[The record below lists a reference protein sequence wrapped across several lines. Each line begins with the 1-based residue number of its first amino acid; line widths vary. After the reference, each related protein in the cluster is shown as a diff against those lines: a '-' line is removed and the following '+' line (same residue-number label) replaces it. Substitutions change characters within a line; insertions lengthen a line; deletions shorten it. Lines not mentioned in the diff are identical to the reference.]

1 MVSNFIYKILFVVI
15 FFFTICYLFIYSLF
29 YKTDIFAD
37 SFETSIRE
45 SFKKHSNGFL
55 VDYSSVDGNFDQG
68 FIFNQII
75 FKRDSTEIYIDN
87 LSFKLSYHKTLLSS
101 INRLLNQKNNILE
114 QIEIAS
120 ITAKNFKFEND
131 FFNFHIDEINLDQS
145 FLFAKKIIFS
155 FSDNIIELDQMETLG
170 DYELSLNSLN
180 LNEFFNGN
188 NQTSISRID
197 FSNNKYKNKY
207 TYLDIVLYPN
217 YKKINHSLINLSSIN
232 NVFNYNDLK
241 YYFNYDLN
249 IDLIYNTGKLLINS
263 FKVFDHEMYNKIDLY
278 GEIFYNDLKVN
289 IDCNTYKQM
298 FFNTFV
304 PKKSNII
311 VRGED
316 YTYNIDFTFY
326 KTKKFVTST
335 IDKIS
340 GKLKFNLNEDID
352 YLVSFPQSIEMI
364 DKDYKG
370 SFSIPDLYEFDDIY
384 KVQIIVDTERINPFR
399 LNHFKRLD

>member
-1 MVSNFIYKILFVVI
+1 M
-15 FFFTICYLFIYSLF
+15 
-29 YKTDIFAD
+29 
-37 SFETSIRE
+37 
-45 SFKKHSNGFL
+45 
-55 VDYSSVDGNFDQG
+55 
-68 FIFNQII
+68 
-75 FKRDSTEIYIDN
+75 
-87 LSFKLSYHKTLLSS
+87 
-101 INRLLNQKNNILE
+101 
-114 QIEIAS
+114 
-120 ITAKNFKFEND
+120 
-131 FFNFHIDEINLDQS
+131 
-145 FLFAKKIIFS
+145 
-155 FSDNIIELDQMETLG
+155 
-170 DYELSLNSLN
+170 
-180 LNEFFNGN
+180 
-188 NQTSISRID
+188 
-197 FSNNKYKNKY
+197 
-207 TYLDIVLYPN
+207 
-217 YKKINHSLINLSSIN
+217 INLSSIN

-263 FKVFDHEMYNKIDLY
+263 FKVFDNEMYNKIDLY